1 MGREVGRGFRMG
13 DTSTPM
19 AKRSSKNK
27 KGQKRKNKK
36 KLMFYN
42 SVLPREIF
50 SF

>member
-27 KGQKRKNKK
+27 KGKKKKKLK